1 MWAARVIAAIVIAI
15 ASTCAAAVA
24 DDQMPWLPSLEA
36 AQQVAARTNR
46 LVLIHFWAPWC
57 QPCMRLERE
66 VFSKP
71 ETGKALEA
79 NFVMVKLNTDEAPGT
94 ARLYGVSSLPS
105 DVIISPNGRL
115 VSQLQSPPT
124 ANQYVVQMNQAAAG
138 YRQLTARP
146 TQHAAV
152 TPVSANPAIAQPVV
166 AMPQPAPVI
175 PPAAPPVAGAPGQP
189 AMAPQVVAMNAPQSP
204 GVSPEQLASQAPPT
218 AAVASAPPM
227 AAAQGAQA
235 PVAAPAVDRYA
246 EYFPPGTSPQTVA
259 PQTRAPQ
266 AAAAQMGAPQPA
278 PGTQAAT
285 ASVGTS
291 VPNAA
296 AAPLQGAYNSYV
308 SYQQQQQPPAPQL
321 PAGCPPLGLDGNCP
335 VTLVERMQWSLGDRA
350 WGAVHRG
357 RTYLFA
363 GPEERARFLA
373 SPDLY
378 SPVMSGIDPVLALDN
393 QMVVAGKRE
402 FGVFGADRRIY
413 LFADEASL
421 KRFEQNP
428 KRYAAEAIQA
438 QR

>member
-1 MWAARVIAAIVIAI
+1 MWAARVIAAFVIAM
-15 ASTCAAAVA
+15 STVAAAVA
-24 DDQMPWLPSLEA
+24 EDQMPWLPSVEA

-71 ETGKALEA
+71 ETGKALEP
-79 NFVMVKLNTDEAPGT
+79 NFVLVKLNTDEAPGT

-105 DVIISPNGRL
+105 DVIISANGRL

-124 ANQYVVQMNQAAAG
+124 AQQYIVQLNQAAAG

-152 TPVSANPAIAQPVV
+152 TPVSANPAAAQPVV
-166 AMPQPAPVI
+166 AMPQAAPIVPPPAP
-175 PPAAPPVAGAPGQP
+175 PATAIGTPGQP
-189 AMAPQVVAMNAPQSP
+189 SMAPAQGVAISPPQAAP
-204 GVSPEQLASQAPPT
+204 VSPEHAATQAPAGDAT
-218 AAVASAPPM
+218 ASAQPPI
-227 AAAQGAQA
+227 ARAPGAQT
-235 PVAAPAVDRYA
+235 PVGGQATVDRYA
-246 EYFPPGTSPQTVA
+246 EYFPPGSPPQAGSPQTTVA
-259 PQTRAPQ
+259 PV
-266 AAAAQMGAPQPA
+266 GAPQSPVAAQTPA
-278 PGTQAAT
+278 ASVAPSVPGT
-285 ASVGTS
+285 
-291 VPNAA
+291 A
-296 AAPLQGAYNSYV
+296 AAPQQGAYNSYV
-308 SYQQQQQPPAPQL
+308 SYSQQQPPAPQL
-321 PAGCPPLGLDGNCP
+321 PPGCPPLGLDGNCP
-335 VTLVERMQWSLGDRA
+335 VTLVERMQWALGDRA

-428 KRYAAEAIQA
+428 KRYAAEAVQA